1 MSNNPFETALNSLF
15 IASRLADLDP
25 NVVEIL
31 SKPKRI
37 FEFTIPFKMDN
48 GEFKLFTAYRV
59 HYNDALGPVK
69 DGTRFA
75 PDLDLDTVKALGLW
89 MTIKHAV
96 AGIPAGGGK
105 GGIRVNPAEL
115 SERELERLTR
125 AYIRKLPLKG
135 AWIDI
140 PGADIGTSGKTQAWM
155 LDEFEEIMGY
165 HSPAAINDKPVEV
178 NGTQGSAEATGTGA
192 FYVTMQAVKDFGIS
206 QNASVA
212 IQGFGTVGR
221 MIASLLYK
229 EGFKILAVSDIY
241 GGVYSAVGLNIEKLA
256 LHVAE
261 TGSVVNFQDA
271 ESITNNE
278 LLELPCDVLVPAA
291 VQSVITVENAN
302 KINARLII
310 ECANGP
316 VTHEA
321 EKILEGKGTI
331 IIPDVL
337 ANCGSAIV
345 CSFERIQGLTDDY
358 WDLETVLHRLRERI
372 LKAYQETYQV
382 AMSKDISLRN
392 AAWVN
397 ALVKLARAIEKR
409 GWV

>member
-15 IASRLADLDP
+15 IASKYADIDP

-48 GEFKLFTAYRV
+48 GDFRLFTAYRV

-115 SERELERLTR
+115 SEWELERLTR

-192 FYVTMQAVKDFGIS
+192 FYVTMQAIKDFGIS
-206 QNASVA
+206 SNASVA

-241 GGVYSAVGLNIEKLA
+241 GGVYSEAGLNIEKLVE
-256 LHVAE
+256 HAE
-261 TGSVVNFQDA
+261 KTGSVINFQDA
-271 ESITNNE
+271 EPITNSE
-278 LLELPCDVLVPAA
+278 LLELTCDILIPAA
-291 VQSVITVENAN
+291 VQSVINMENVN
-302 KINARLII
+302 NINARLII

-321 EKILEGKGTI
+321 EKILEQKGKI

-337 ANCGSAIV
+337 TNCGSAIV

-358 WDLETVLHRLRERI
+358 WDLETVLQRLRERI
-372 LKAYQETYQV
+372 LKAYQETYQT
-382 AMSKDISLRN
+382 AITKDISLRN

-397 ALVKLARAIEKR
+397 ALVKLARAIKKR